1 MAQKLL
7 IIILIIFVATNAF
20 AWEFTTPLGIRIRA
34 SQATIN
40 QYNKHWAVFPDTVFP
55 LRKTPSLDVEVES
68 LGPKWETIDWEIV
81 DQFYSL
87 LYEKHGSP
95 SRADPTK
102 LILSIKPVAYQCW
115 GNHDTTSYDFASYY
129 GCIDGLYASNNRIV
143 IFLGD
148 DPGQLWWGSTAK
160 PFCDTALEHELNHY
174 FLFWKGDPS
183 WRRENGKDFQSVRE
197 ELCQ

>member
-1 MAQKLL
+1 MQKLV
-7 IIILIIFVATNAF
+7 IIFIVFVATNAF

-34 SQATIN
+34 SQTTIN

-55 LRKTPSLDVEVES
+55 LRKTPPLDIEAES
-68 LGPKWETIDWEIV
+68 LGPKWETIDWEVI

-95 SRADPTK
+95 SRADPK
-102 LILSIKPVAYQCW
+102 KFILSIKPVAYQCW
-115 GNHDTTSYDFASYY
+115 GDHGDGYDFISSY

-148 DPGQLWWGSTAK
+148 DSGQLWKYSIAN
-160 PFCDTALEHELNHY
+160 PFCLTALEHELNHY
-174 FLFWKGDPS
+174 FMFWNYNPH
-183 WRRENGKDFQSVRE
+183 WRGEGTGFIADYKDVK

>member
-1 MAQKLL
+1 MIRF
-7 IIILIIFVATNAF
+7 IIFLIIFLSTNAF
-20 AWEFTTPLGIRIRA
+20 AWGFTTPLGIRIRA
-34 SQATIN
+34 SQTTIN

-55 LRKTPSLDVEVES
+55 LRKTPPLDVEVES
-68 LGPKWETIDWEIV
+68 LGPKWDTIDWEVI

-102 LILSIKPVAYQCW
+102 FILSIKPVAYQCW
-115 GNHDTTSYDFASYY
+115 GDHGDGYDFNAMYF
-129 GCIDGLYASNNRIV
+129 CIDGIYISNNRIA

-148 DPGQLWWGSTAK
+148 DPGQTWKYSVSR
-160 PFCDTALEHELNHY
+160 PFCDTSLEHELNHY
-174 FLFWKGDPS
+174 FLFWKGDSS
-183 WRRENGKDFQSVRE
+183 WRSEGGKHFQSVRE